1 MKHEAP
7 DKAVMASDALERL
20 DQMPWSRFHTT
31 LTLALGVGWA
41 LDSFETN
48 IIGSVLGIL
57 KDHWHLSAAQGGWVV
72 STWVGGMMVGALLFG
87 YLADRFGRK
96 RLFLAT
102 LLWYALFSVLT
113 VFSWNFESFLV
124 FRALTALAVG
134 GEYAAVT
141 AAMGEFIPRKHRGKT
156 DSLILSGFPLG
167 ALASAG
173 VAYAVLQTLPAD
185 IAWRVGF
192 GLGTTM
198 AIAFFWIRKVIP
210 ESPRWLIQ
218 QGRIAEAEAIV
229 DRIAS
234 FARLEDKE
242 AAARRWPP
250 VAVTVMP
257 ITIALTVRTLIKPY
271 GGRLLLASAL
281 NFSQAAV
288 VYGVISLMSLV
299 ILPYMQVPAIDLPL
313 YYAAGNAAALL
324 GGLTAALL
332 VDVWGRRASL
342 LASYSFTMAAAVFLY
357 AADSLP
363 AMVAGYC
370 LVQFGVTWAYISA
383 YVISAEI
390 LPTHIRATGLGA
402 SVALG
407 RLGAVLAPPLLTGA
421 FAAYHHPSAALLVL
435 LLLAAPGPIAAA
447 FWWVRG
453 RETRGLS
460 LEAGSLTGTPDPVT
474 THADIFHPTANPHSS
489 WSEVKP

>member
-1 MKHEAP
+1 MIQTPAHNA
-7 DKAVMASDALERL
+7 ATVTSDALERL
-20 DQMPWSRFHTT
+20 DHMPWSRFHTT

-57 KDHWHLSAAQGGWVV
+57 TRQWQLSGTQGGWIV
-72 STWVGGMMVGALLFG
+72 SIWVGGMMIGALLFG

-96 RLFLAT
+96 KLFLAT

-113 VFSWNFESFLV
+113 VFSWNFASFLV
-124 FRALTALAVG
+124 FRAMTSLAVG

-141 AAMGEFIPRKHRGKT
+141 AAMGEFIPKKHRGKT

-173 VAYAVLQTLPAD
+173 VAYAVLRVLPPE

-192 GLGTTM
+192 GLGTSM
-198 AIAFFWIRKVIP
+198 AIAFFWIRRVIP

-218 QGRIAEAEAIV
+218 QGRVAEAEAIV
-229 DRIAS
+229 ARIAT
-234 FARLEDKE
+234 FARGKDQ
-242 AAARRWPP
+242 AAAQARRPAVTMATQP
-250 VAVTVMP
+250 VAIGNTLR
-257 ITIALTVRTLIKPY
+257 ALAGPY
-271 GGRLLLASAL
+271 RGRLLLAGAL

-288 VYGVISLMSLV
+288 VYGVIALMSLV
-299 ILPYMQVPAIDLPL
+299 ILPYMDVSATDLPL
-313 YYAAGNAAALL
+313 YYAAGNAAALA
-324 GGLTAALL
+324 GGVMAALL
-332 VDVWGRRASL
+332 VDAWGRRASL
-342 LASYSFTMAAAVFLY
+342 LASYSFTLAAALFLY
-357 AADSLP
+357 GASTLP
-363 AMVAGYC
+363 AMVLGYC

-402 SVALG
+402 SVAIG

-421 FAAYHHPSAALLVL
+421 FAVYHHPSAALLVL
-435 LLLAAPGPIAAA
+435 LALAAPGPVAAA
-447 FWWVRG
+447 IWWARG

-460 LEAGSLTGTPDPVT
+460 LEAGSRRPALAP
-474 THADIFHPTANPHSS
+474 AHSTLVS
-489 WSEVKP
+489 PQ